1 MSNCERCSKIIRTK
15 KTCSQCNKI
24 FCSDFCLKHHIN
36 ISHLNEQYNKQTN
49 DNNINNNNN
58 NIIFSENNSIASD
71 NNSNNNKNNISP
83 FITKGT
89 MALGKVIYD
98 ETYSLKNFKPIL
110 ENGKDKV
117 IGTGAYGKVFLAI
130 NKYDKKLYA
139 IKHMI
144 KKDLYKHLKTL
155 KGIYTEIDIQSRI
168 NHPNI
173 IKLLYVKERH
183 ESFDLVMEF
192 AKYGNLYTYIKK
204 HSYLTEEKSFK
215 FFIQVVNAIYFLH
228 KNDLIH
234 RDIKPENILLFDDC
248 VKLCDFG
255 WCTKLEGGNR
265 ETFCGTAEY
274 MSPEMVNKEEY
285 SKDID
290 IWSLGILLYEMIHGH
305 SPFKPNKAK
314 FNINDI
320 MDNIKIQDLKFSGN
334 ITKECKELIIHLL
347 DRDVSKRY
355 KIDDIFNSNFVKY
368 YENYYLTKKKNN
380 NNKSLTSRKQD
391 LNKNKSSEILD
402 HNNNNNNNNFIY
414 TKHIINNNTI
424 NVNNNNQNNTL
435 NNNNNINNIED
446 EFQRINCKIKNKT
459 ARNFYPSKLIKHE
472 KEKEKEIQNIN
483 LENTNINKYINKNN
497 DNKEI
502 SNKYSSYCKVK
513 KTQNKFDSARYIS
526 QDNLLNYF
534 KKPKSNNVKEKIH
547 INNNTISTPNLI
559 KNNDININ
567 HNNNNNINSKQNISL
582 KKNNFN
588 QSLTQ
593 RNIKYST
600 QTAKNKNISIDTN
613 NININREINYTNR
626 SKNNIKTKNRLNSCE
641 NYPKKEIMK
650 STEFLMD
657 NLEEK
662 GMPLITDINEEIINN
677 NNLNIMNN
685 NENTINSRIK
695 SNKKVKIKSSMNLNH
710 NNNLNNNEEIKI
722 ITDNY
727 INTNTGKI
735 KTKVKNYYRSNN
747 LGNNSTINPPHN
759 PQINIIN
766 NNHIYNNNIVKYS
779 FFTKVKK
786 NVKVKENILTYHK
799 SANNNGIILLMNK
812 DKKDGVYPIKTFVNK
827 DNNEDEEENDIIK
840 DLDETPKKEIDIV
853 KIMPNELIN
862 NFNKELNGFLKNE

>member
-1 MSNCERCSKIIRTK
+1 MSNCQRCSKIIRSK
-15 KTCSQCNKI
+15 KTCSQCHEI

-36 ISHLNEQYNKQTN
+36 ISHLNEQYNKQSN
-49 DNNINNNNN
+49 DKNINNN
-58 NIIFSENNSIASD
+58 NIIFSENNSIASE
-71 NNSNNNKNNISP
+71 NNSNSNIFISP

-89 MALGKVIYD
+89 MTVGKIIYD

-144 KKDLYKHLKTL
+144 KKDLYKALKTL

-173 IKLLYVKERH
+173 IRLLYVKERQ

-255 WCTKLEGGNR
+255 WCTWLDGGNR

-274 MSPEMVNKEEY
+274 MSPEMVNKKEY

-320 MDNIKIQDLKFSGN
+320 IDNIKIQDLKFNEN
-334 ITKECKELIIHLL
+334 ISKECKELIIHLL
-347 DRDVSKRY
+347 DRDVTKRY

-368 YENYYLTKKKNN
+368 YENVYATKKKN
-380 NNKSLTSRKQD
+380 KASLTSRKPD
-391 LNKNKSSEILD
+391 LNKNKNKSSEILD
-402 HNNNNNNNNFIY
+402 NNNFVY
-414 TKHIINNNTI
+414 TKHIVNNSNTI
-424 NVNNNNQNNTL
+424 NVNNNNNNNQNTL
-435 NNNNNINNIED
+435 NSNINNGED

-459 ARNFYPSKLIKHE
+459 ARNFYPSKLVQNE
-472 KEKEKEIQNIN
+472 KEKEKDIQNIN

-497 DNKEI
+497 NNNNKEI

-559 KNNDININ
+559 KNSEINIT
-567 HNNNNNINSKQNISL
+567 HNNNPNSKQNISL
-582 KKNNFN
+582 KKNSFN

-641 NYPKKEIMK
+641 NYQKKEIMK
-650 STEFLMD
+650 STEYLID

-662 GMPLITDINEEIINN
+662 KTPLITDINEETINN
-677 NNLNIMNN
+677 NNLNILNN

-710 NNNLNNNEEIKI
+710 NNINNNEEIKI

-735 KTKVKNYYRSNN
+735 KTKVKNFYRTNNN
-747 LGNNSTINPPHN
+747 LGNISSINPTPN

-779 FFTKVKK
+779 FFTKGKK
-786 NVKVKENILTYHK
+786 NVKVKENILSYHK

-812 DKKDGVYPIKTFVNK
+812 DKKDGVYPVRTFINK
-827 DNNEDEEENDIIK
+827 DNNEDEEEESANVK
-840 DLDETPKKEIDIV
+840 DLDETPKKDIDIV

>member
-1 MSNCERCSKIIRTK
+1 MSICSRCSKIISSK
-15 KTCSQCNKI
+15 KTCPYCHND
-24 FCSDFCLKHHIN
+24 FCSDYCIKHHIN
-36 ISHLNEQYNKQTN
+36 ISHLNEQFTKQSN
-49 DNNINNNNN
+49 DCLI
-58 NIIFSENNSIASD
+58 SESSSLISET
-71 NNSNNNKNNISP
+71 NNKIDSTKITSS

-89 MALGKVIYD
+89 MTLGKIIYD
-98 ETYSLKNFKPIL
+98 ETYSLKNFKPVL

-130 NKYDKKLYA
+130 NKYDKKCYA

-144 KKDLYKHLKTL
+144 KKDLYKALKSL
-155 KGIYTEIDIQSRI
+155 KSIYTEIDIQSRI

-173 IKLLYVKERH
+173 IKLLYVKERS

-234 RDIKPENILLFDDC
+234 RDIKPENILLFEDC

-255 WCTKLEGGNR
+255 WCTRLDGGNR
-265 ETFCGTAEY
+265 GTFCGTAEY

-305 SPFKPNKAK
+305 SPFKPNKTK

-320 MDNIKIQDLKFSGN
+320 MNNIKIQNLKFNEN
-334 ITKECKELIIHLL
+334 ISQECKELIIHLL
-347 DRDVSKRY
+347 DRDVTKRY
-355 KIDDIFNSNFVKY
+355 KIEDIFNSKFVKY
-368 YENYYLTKKKNN
+368 YENYYKTKHSYLTTRQSETNMNINN
-380 NNKSLTSRKQD
+380 INQ
-391 LNKNKSSEILD
+391 E
-402 HNNNNNNNNFIY
+402 NNFIY
-414 TKHIINNNTI
+414 TKQIVSNSNNLIKNESK
-424 NVNNNNQNNTL
+424 NNEL
-435 NNNNNINNIED
+435 ID
-446 EFQRINCKIKNKT
+446 DDSQRMKCKIKNKT
-459 ARNFYPSKLIKHE
+459 ARNFYPYRLIK
-472 KEKEKEIQNIN
+472 KEKEKENI
-483 LENTNINKYINKNN
+483 ENTLNKQNNNKINNN
-497 DNKEI
+497 QMI
-502 SNKYSSYCKVK
+502 SSKYSSYCKVK

-534 KKPKSNNVKEKIH
+534 KKPKSNNEKEKNPKNIN
-547 INNNTISTPNLI
+547 INNNTISTPALI
-559 KNNDININ
+559 KKDNIL
-567 HNNNNNINSKQNISL
+567 NNNSNNNSCINAKQNLTL
-582 KKNNFN
+582 KKNKFN

-600 QTAKNKNISIDTN
+600 QTAKNKYISFENNN
-613 NININREINYTNR
+613 NINKQNYLIKENTINQKANYTNR
-626 SKNNIKTKNRLNSCE
+626 IKNTNKSKTRLNSCE
-641 NYPKKEIMK
+641 NLPKNISMQSAENLLI
-650 STEFLMD
+650 

-662 GMPLITDINEEIINN
+662 NKPLITDINEDTYNLKNINN
-677 NNLNIMNN
+677 INNN
-685 NENTINSRIK
+685 NENTINTRIK
-695 SNKKVKIKSSMNLNH
+695 QNKKVKIKPGINSI
-710 NNNLNNNEEIKI
+710 NNNINNNEEIKI

-727 INTNTGKI
+727 INANTGKI
-735 KTKVKNYYRSNN
+735 KTKVKNYYRSKTN
-747 LGNNSTINPPHN
+747 LDDCLINQRQPQN

-779 FFTKVKK
+779 FFSNGKK

-812 DKKDGVYPIKTFVNK
+812 EKKNGVYPIKTQNNK
-827 DNNEDEEENDIIK
+827 DNNEKRENLIVE
-840 DLDETPKKEIDIV
+840 DLDETPKKDIDIV
-853 KIMPNELIN
+853 KITPNEMIN
-862 NFNKELNGFLKNE
+862 NFNKELDTFLKNE